1 MVGTLINNVKTE
13 HMKKILF
20 SAITLSLLLTGCFKD
35 EDEIRQAYKEA
46 VMPVITAI
54 HTSFFDL
61 ADIQNAY
68 VEFVVDFETPA
79 KSITIEET
87 FNGYKKT
94 LGTYTSFPA
103 TVKITAAEAVASI
116 PDVTL
121 ESLKLGDSFLFDIV
135 AEANNGVKSRSNI
148 LVNASVACKSSL
160 AGAYD
165 VVANGESTD
174 PGPTPDE
181 NPAVNY
187 AYEVTLT
194 ETGTNGIYSISD
206 FSGGLYPLWYD
217 IYGLTPNDC
226 GGTIQDICGSISYI
240 NTFEPFGSPIEGTG
254 SVDPETGV
262 ITLEGTATAWGDTWI
277 LVMTLKKK

>member
-1 MVGTLINNVKTE
+1 
-13 HMKKILF
+13 MKKIIY
-20 SAITLSLLLTGCFKD
+20 SVITLSLLVTGCFKD

-46 VMPVITAI
+46 VMPVITTINA
-54 HTSFFDL
+54 SFFDL

-68 VEFVVDFETPA
+68 VEFVVDFETSA
-79 KSITIEET
+79 KSFTIEET
-87 FNGYKKT
+87 FNGIKKT

-103 TVKITAAEAVASI
+103 TVKITAAEAVAGI

-148 LVNASVACKSSL
+148 FVNASVACRSSL
-160 AGAYD
+160 AGVYN
-165 VVANGESTD
+165 VIANGESTD
-174 PGPTPDE
+174 PEPTPDE

-187 AYEVTLT
+187 ASEVTLT
-194 ETGTNGIYSISD
+194 ETGTNGIYTISD

-240 NTFEPFGSPIEGTG
+240 NTIEPFGSPIEGSG
-254 SVDPETGV
+254 SVDPVTGV

-277 LVMTLKKK
+277 LVMTPK